1 MQFRIY
7 CNELK
12 QIFRICVLKEFV
24 IPPPLTS
31 LTAEPV
37 AKNDG
42 ESKYANRE
50 IKYTSAVS
58 FFSIFG

>member
-1 MQFRIY
+1 M
-7 CNELK
+7 
-12 QIFRICVLKEFV
+12 
-24 IPPPLTS
+24 IPPPLAS
-31 LTAEPV
+31 LTADPV